1 MSALAAHSEAP
12 MLLREDIEGVAH
24 LTLNRPGQ
32 FNALSTAMLEA
43 LLAELDAIASDR
55 TLRVVVLAGAGK
67 AFCAGHDLK
76 EMRANQVKA
85 FQQALFAL
93 CWRVMMRIVSMPQP
107 VIARVQ
113 GGAWAG
119 GCSLLAACDVVV
131 AGEGI
136 IYGYPTKPWTRW
148 HWCACTGLSL

>member
-55 TLRVVVLAGAGK
+55 SLRVVVLAGAGK

-93 CWRVMMRIVSMPQP
+93 CSRVMMRIVSMPQRLP
-107 VIARVQ
+107 YRSMM
-113 GGAWAG
+113 
-119 GCSLLAACDVVV
+119 SLASKPCRGSSVVRMTMV
-131 AGEGI
+131 S
-136 IYGYPTKPWTRW
+136 RFF
-148 HWCACTGLSL
+148 